1 MEPDEGYVSIRLTET
16 TFNKPAVRSALALT
30 NGGGEFISSVS
41 GGEGKT
47 GKTVRK
53 TEEIGSGFSSPE
65 GSAGGS

>member
-30 NGGGEFISSVS
+30 NGGGELYQFSQR
-41 GGEGKT
+41 GRGQN

-53 TEEIGSGFSSPE
+53 TEENGSGFSSPE